1 MKLQATMLSF
11 TVLLAACSP
20 AAPTDQ
26 QPAPAAAS
34 LPTVVAQSSG
44 DAPPT
49 VDGVFIQKGACP
61 GEGCYLTGRIKAY
74 EPVGLRAES
83 RMGAAEVT
91 QIAAGDWVDIAGTEL
106 RLIPARGTSRAS
118 GDVVYRL
125 GYEGEGCSTV
135 WTRGSLGSWCD
146 DGDPSDDDIVWD
158 AETES
163 ADPTLGFWV
172 EVKLP
177 DGRTG
182 WLDEESLRKF
192 GCTGY
197 QDRDADCPP
206 LQQ

>member
-83 RMGAAEVT
+83 GMGAAEVT

-106 RLIPARGTSRAS
+106 RLITARGTSRAS

-197 QDRDADCPP
+197 QDRDAD
-206 LQQ
+206 